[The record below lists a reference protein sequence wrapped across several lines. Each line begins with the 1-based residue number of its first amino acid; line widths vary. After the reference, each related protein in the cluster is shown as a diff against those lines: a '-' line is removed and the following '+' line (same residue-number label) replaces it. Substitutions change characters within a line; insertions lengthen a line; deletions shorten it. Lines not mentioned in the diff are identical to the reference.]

1 MDFLTTLAIAAAI
14 FAPVAIAILWW
25 FKRADAQAEIIE
37 TAVPV
42 KATKSA
48 AAWAAYQERLR
59 LALSQAD
66 SRFNPQRFTMFQL
79 GAVLGA
85 LVLGLLSNPSAP
97 VGFIIGLLLAFAVWR
112 GSWGYLYWSVNKQI
126 QLFLDQFAEAV
137 GLIGNAVKSGLSVL
151 QAFELVAKEMP
162 KPISTEM
169 ATVLQ
174 AVRIGIPIDVAL
186 EDWSQR
192 IESDDLRMFVTAI
205 SLQRSTGGPLSEIL
219 DVLGDTVRERRRIQG
234 QIRTSTAQGR
244 ASAWVLCLL
253 PVFFLLATYLLNPEY
268 VGLFFQHP
276 LGFVMLTIGAGLDL
290 IGLFFIRRIIAID
303 F

>member
-1 MDFLTTLAIAAAI
+1 MELLTTLAIAAAI
-14 FAPVAIAILWW
+14 FVPVAILIVWW
-25 FKRADAQAEIIE
+25 FNRAEKQAEAAE
-37 TAVPV
+37 AVPV
-42 KATKSA
+42 LPNKRTQ
-48 AAWAAYQERLR
+48 AWEAYQERLR
-59 LALSQAD
+59 VALSQVD
-66 SRFNPQRFTMFQL
+66 SRFNVQRFMMLQL
-79 GAVLGA
+79 GAVLAA

-97 VGFIIGLLLAFAVWR
+97 VGFVIGCLLAAAVWR
-112 GSWGYLYWSVNKQI
+112 GSWAYLSWAEKRQAN
-126 QLFLDQFAEAV
+126 LFLDQFAESV

-186 EDWSQR
+186 EDWSTR
-192 IESDDLRMFVTAI
+192 LESDDLRMFVTAI
-205 SLQRSTGGPLSEIL
+205 SLQRTTGGPLSEIL

-253 PVFFLLATYLLNPEY
+253 PAFFLIATYLLNPEY
-268 VGLFFQHP
+268 TGLFFQHP
-276 LGFVMLTIGAGLDL
+276 LGIVMLAVGAGLDL

>member
-1 MDFLTTLAIAAAI
+1 MELLTTLALAAAI
-14 FAPVAIAILWW
+14 FAPVAIVILWW
-25 FKRADAQAEIIE
+25 FNRAEKQADDAVPAKPDKRAQAWE
-37 TAVPV
+37 
-42 KATKSA
+42 
-48 AAWAAYQERLR
+48 AYQERLR
-59 LALSQAD
+59 AALSRAD
-66 SRFNPQRFTMFQL
+66 SRFTAQRFMMLQL
-79 GAVLGA
+79 GTVLA
-85 LVLGLLSNPSAP
+85 SLVLGLLSNPSP
-97 VGFIIGLLLAFAVWR
+97 VVGGAIGALLAVAVWR
-112 GSWGYLYWSVNKQI
+112 GSWGYLSWAEKRQTN
-126 QLFLDQFAEAV
+126 LFLDQFAESV

-186 EDWSQR
+186 EDWSTR

-205 SLQRSTGGPLSEIL
+205 SLQRTTGGPLSEIL

-276 LGFVMLTIGAGLDL
+276 LGLVMLAVGAGLDL

>member
-1 MDFLTTLAIAAAI
+1 MELLTTLAIAAAI
-14 FAPVAIAILWW
+14 FAPVALAILWW
-25 FKRADAQAEIIE
+25 FNRADKQDAAPEPTVVE
-37 TAVPV
+37 TA
-42 KATKSA
+42 KQSA
-48 AAWAAYQERLR
+48 AWIRYQERLR
-59 LALSQAD
+59 SALSQAD
-66 SRFNPQRFTMFQL
+66 SRFDAQRFTMFQL
-79 GAVLGA
+79 GACIGA
-85 LVLGLLSNPSAP
+85 LVLGLLSNPSAA
-97 VGFIIGLLLAFAVWR
+97 VGFVIGCLLALAAWR
-112 GSWGYLYWSVNKQI
+112 GSWAYLTFAANRQN

-205 SLQRSTGGPLSEIL
+205 SLQRATGGPLSEIL
-219 DVLGDTVRERRRIQG
+219 DLLGDTVRERRRIQG

-290 IGLFFIRRIIAID
+290 IGLFFIRRIINID